1 MKIIY
6 FTLFIILYILLRL
19 LISFLFV
26 KKENF
31 NNLDYA
37 IFEPSGNLAYHFG
50 NKFKGAFQSIGKLN
64 TFLNKVPQVE
74 QGIFFSNANLNFT
87 NQVKKNLISQKK
99 YLNKL
104 AKLNNMDLGQYLFSS
119 LD

>member
-37 IFEPSGNLAYHFG
+37 IFEPSGNLNYHFG
-50 NKFKGAFQSIGKLN
+50 NKFK
-64 TFLNKVPQVE
+64 
-74 QGIFFSNANLNFT
+74 
-87 NQVKKNLISQKK
+87 
-99 YLNKL
+99 Y
-104 AKLNNMDLGQYLFSS
+104 NNMNFNVQMLKLIQINHFLLIINFYQNVVYIIMIIQVQKVVLV
-119 LD
+119 